1 MTERDDGPRG
11 SEPPGTNP
19 ASGSERPVN
28 GDHPSERD
36 DRSLAEV
43 DPPVLAEEPS
53 APGGDGPA
61 AGPPGRST
69 FSLEGRA
76 APALYLIGWVGSLVG
91 VGMIGIAMLAAGT
104 VAAALLFLAGLL
116 LLGVGL
122 LAASGSQAIERGR
135 RADLAYRG
143 PSPVLAF
150 FTVFAITLVLFVV
163 VLAPLSAIGLDPT
176 SPIATTIS
184 LLLTALVY
192 VGVIRLLVV
201 GPGALTWADMGLRV
215 PARAA
220 LSDLGVGALL
230 ALPVLV
236 VTLLLSGLLSTF
248 LQPAP
253 SPLPSSVDTLGLVA
267 NLLSAAIIAPVSE
280 ELFFR
285 GFATTAWAKALG
297 PRAAIVR
304 GALFFAFAHVVAQLD
319 PTFAEGA
326 QRALFSF
333 VALLPVGLTL
343 GWLFLARRSL
353 YAPIGL
359 HATFNA
365 IQVLLAFAIA
375 AGVAG

>member
-1 MTERDDGPRG
+1 M
-11 SEPPGTNP
+11 EP
-19 ASGSERPVN
+19 
-28 GDHPSERD
+28 
-36 DRSLAEV
+36 
-43 DPPVLAEEPS
+43 
-53 APGGDGPA
+53 PA
-61 AGPPGRST
+61 AGPPGLST

-76 APALYLIGWVGSLVG
+76 APALYLIGWVGSVLGLGIVG
-91 VGMIGIAMLAAGT
+91 VALLAAGT
-104 VAAALLFLAGLL
+104 VAAALLFLIGLL

-135 RADLAYRG
+135 RPELAYRG

-163 VLAPLSAIGLDPT
+163 VLAPLTALGLEPT
-176 SPIATTIS
+176 APLATTIS
-184 LLLTALVY
+184 LLITAAVY

-201 GPGALTWADMGLRV
+201 GPGALSWADMGLRV
-215 PARAA
+215 PAGAA
-220 LSDLGVGALL
+220 LADLTVGALL
-230 ALPVLV
+230 AVPVLV

-253 SPLPSSVDTLGLVA
+253 SPLPSTPDVPGLVA
-267 NLLSAAIIAPVSE
+267 NLLSAAVIAPISE

-297 PRAAIVR
+297 SWAAIVR
-304 GALFFAFAHVVAQLD
+304 GALFFAFAHVIAQLD
-319 PTFAEGA
+319 PSFAEGA

-375 AGVAG
+375 AGTTG

>member
-1 MTERDDGPRG
+1 LTERDDGPRG
-11 SEPPGTNP
+11 SEPPELDPSVADPSNLAPSGTEP
-19 ASGSERPVN
+19 AN
-28 GDHPSERD
+28 DDPSTAD
-36 DRSLAEV
+36 PAGTSLAIE
-43 DPPVLAEEPS
+43 PPVT
-53 APGGDGPA
+53 
-61 AGPPGRST
+61 GPPGVST

-76 APALYLIGWVGSLVG
+76 APALYLIGWVGSVLG
-91 VGMIGIAMLAAGT
+91 LGILAVAMLAAGT
-104 VAAALLFLAGLL
+104 VAAAGLFLVGLV

-135 RADLAYRG
+135 RPELAYRG

-163 VLAPLSAIGLDPT
+163 VLAPLSALGLDPT
-176 SPIATTIS
+176 APLATTIS
-184 LLLTALVY
+184 LLITAFVY

-201 GPGALTWADMGLRV
+201 GPGALSWADMGLHV
-215 PARAA
+215 PASAA
-220 LSDLGVGALL
+220 LVDLAVGALL
-230 ALPVLV
+230 AVPVLL

-248 LQPAP
+248 LEPAP
-253 SPLPSSVDTLGLVA
+253 SPLPSTVDIQGLVA
-267 NLLSAAIIAPVSE
+267 NLISAAIIAPVSE

-285 GFATTAWAKALG
+285 GFATTAWARALG
-297 PRAAIVR
+297 PRSAIVR
-304 GALFFAFAHVVAQLD
+304 GALFFAFAHVIAQLD
-319 PTFAEGA
+319 PTFSEGS

-375 AGVAG
+375 AGVTG